1 MKVFSVFLTLL
12 FALTASAA
20 DKPNIVFIIADDM
33 GYADVSSFGAPDVKT
48 PAIDQIAK
56 DGIRFPNVY
65 AMGPECTPSR
75 VAFLTGRYH
84 SGLAAWSVQ
93 SGLATSGA
101 TTMLFASP
109 KAVIS
114 DCPPN
119 TPVWL
124 LA

>member
-12 FALTASAA
+12 FALATSAA

-33 GYADVSSFGAPDVKT
+33 GYADISSFGAPDVKT

-56 DGIRFPNVY
+56 DGIRFTNVY
-65 AMGPECTPSR
+65 
-75 VAFLTGRYH
+75 
-84 SGLAAWSVQ
+84 
-93 SGLATSGA
+93 GA

-124 LA
+124 QA